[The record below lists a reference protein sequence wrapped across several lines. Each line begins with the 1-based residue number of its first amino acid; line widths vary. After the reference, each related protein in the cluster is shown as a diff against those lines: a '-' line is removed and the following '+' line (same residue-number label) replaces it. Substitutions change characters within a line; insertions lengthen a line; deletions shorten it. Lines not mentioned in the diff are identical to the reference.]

1 MQLMWHNYVMRRWYF
16 DHAAATP
23 VAPSVIKIMEPYFA
37 NEYANP
43 SAIYEEGVMARNAIE
58 DAREKI
64 ANSLEVNKKSLIFT
78 SSSTESIFLGIVG
91 SVNAWK
97 EDHENETP
105 EIILSSIEHDAVIM
119 TARYL
124 EKQGAILHFIPVD
137 TEGFVDINFIKS
149 KINNNTV
156 VVSVG
161 LVNNEIG
168 TIQRMHEI
176 AKMVRAWKKDNRGV
190 TRDREVVGDNLYP
203 LLHTD
208 GTQAI
213 CYYGLS
219 IPKLGCDLFSC
230 NSSKIYGPKGVG
242 LLYKNL
248 NVKIL
253 PAMIDGSQE
262 FGLRAGTEPV
272 ALIAGFAEAFKL
284 AQENAINETFRLVPI
299 RDMLFSELEKI
310 ADKNKIKIVINGPRS
325 VERVVNNVNVSFEG
339 INHEYLAILL
349 DSEGFAVST
358 KSACNEREAEE
369 SHVLYALN
377 QAEDKDGERPLS
389 GLRITMGS
397 STTERSVREL
407 ISAIDRVILL
417 ALNSPKIN

>member
-1 MQLMWHNYVMRRWYF
+1 MRRWYF

-23 VAPSVIKIMEPYFA
+23 VATPVIKIMEPYFA

-43 SAIYEEGVMARNAIE
+43 SAIYEEGVLARNAIE
-58 DAREKI
+58 EAREKI
-64 ANSLEVNKKSLIFT
+64 ANSLEVNKKSLVFT

-91 SVNAWK
+91 SVNAWLA
-97 EDHENETP
+97 DHEGETP

-124 EKQGAILHFIPVD
+124 EKHGAILHFIPVD
-137 TEGFVDINFIKS
+137 KDGFVDINFIKS

-156 VVSVG
+156 VISVG

-168 TIQRMHEI
+168 TIQRIHEI
-176 AKMVRAWKKDNRGV
+176 AKMIRSWKKDNRGV
-190 TRDREVVGDNLYP
+190 TRDRETIGDGLYP

-248 NVKIL
+248 AVKIL

-272 ALIAGFAEAFKL
+272 ALIAGFAEAFKI
-284 AQENAINETFRLVPI
+284 AQENSLNETFRLAPI
-299 RDMLFSELEKI
+299 REMLFDELIKISE
-310 ADKNKIKIVINGPRS
+310 KNKIKLTINGPRS
-325 VERVVNNVNVSFEG
+325 YERVVNNVNVSFEG
-339 INHEYLAILL
+339 INHEYLTILL

-358 KSACNEREAEE
+358 KSACNEKEAEE
-369 SHVLYALN
+369 SHVLFALN
-377 QAEDKDGERPLS
+377 EALDKEGERPLS

-397 STTERSVREL
+397 STTERAVKEL
-407 ISAIDRVILL
+407 ISAIDKVILL
-417 ALNSPKIN
+417 ARTEPAK